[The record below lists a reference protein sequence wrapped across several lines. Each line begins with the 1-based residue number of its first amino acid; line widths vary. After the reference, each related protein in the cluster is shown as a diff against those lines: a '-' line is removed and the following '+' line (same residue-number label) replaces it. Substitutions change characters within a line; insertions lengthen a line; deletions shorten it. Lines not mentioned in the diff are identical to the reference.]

1 MGGGYRRGGE
11 GNMFNRGGAQRG
23 PRRDLNTM
31 DIDRGKR
38 GDKTCYV
45 CEKWG
50 HMAKNYITV
59 VL

>member
-1 MGGGYRRGGE
+1 
-11 GNMFNRGGAQRG
+11 MFNRGGAQRG
-23 PRRDLNTM
+23 PRRDLNTI

-38 GDKTCYV
+38 EDKTCYV

>member
-11 GNMFNRGGAQRG
+11 GNMFNRGGAQTG
-23 PRRDLNTM
+23 PRRDLNTI

-38 GDKTCYV
+38 EDKTCYV

-50 HMAKNYITV
+50 HMAKNCITV